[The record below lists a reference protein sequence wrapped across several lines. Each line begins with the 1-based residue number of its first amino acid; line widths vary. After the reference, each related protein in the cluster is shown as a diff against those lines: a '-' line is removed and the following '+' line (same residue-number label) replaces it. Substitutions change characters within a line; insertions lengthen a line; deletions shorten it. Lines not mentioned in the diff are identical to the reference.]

1 MVNQIKRIVTAP
13 IVDSSGLLA
22 ASPHVEAL
30 SGASYDGGVGA
41 FSPLSWHYARKSSFD
56 KH

>member
-13 IVDSSGLLA
+13 IVDTSGLLA
-22 ASPHVEAL
+22 ASPHVEAHW
-30 SGASYDGGVGA
+30 GASYDGGVGA
-41 FSPLSWHYARKSSFD
+41 FSPLSWHYARKSSSD

>member
-1 MVNQIKRIVTAP
+1 MVNQIKRIVTTP
-13 IVDSSGLLA
+13 IVEYSGLLA
-22 ASPHVEAL
+22 ASPHLQAL
-30 SGASYDGGVGA
+30 TGKPYDGGVGA